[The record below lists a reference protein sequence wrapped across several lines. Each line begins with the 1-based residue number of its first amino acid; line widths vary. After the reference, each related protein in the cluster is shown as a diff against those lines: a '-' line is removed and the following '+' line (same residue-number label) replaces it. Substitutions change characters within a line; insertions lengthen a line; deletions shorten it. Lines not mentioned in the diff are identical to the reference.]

1 MAQSDSLPSAGVPD
15 RFGVS
20 GAGGWRLGAIGG
32 VVGPAAFIGAWVVGS
47 ATTAGYSPV
56 DDAISRL
63 AAIGASTEPL
73 MTAGF
78 VVFGI
83 GVPIYATA
91 LRRALGGLACWTAA
105 VTGLA
110 TIGVAALPLDR
121 SSAVDTW
128 HGAAAGIAYLTLAAT
143 PLLARRPL
151 RQRGRRRSAALSGL
165 VAAATATSLALSLT
179 GLPTGLFQRIGLT
192 TGHLWIMG
200 SATAILLAR
209 PGQSR
214 TEGPGPAAAATGS

>member
-1 MAQSDSLPSAGVPD
+1 MTSSRRRD
-15 RFGVS
+15 RHD
-20 GAGGWRLGAIGG
+20 AGGWRLAAVGG

-47 ATTAGYSPV
+47 ATKVRYSPV

-63 AAIGASTEPL
+63 AAVGASTKPL
-73 MTAGF
+73 MTSGF

-91 LRRALGGLACWTAA
+91 LRRALGGLASVTAA

-110 TIGVAALPLDR
+110 TIGIAALPLER
-121 SSAVDTW
+121 SAAVDKW

-143 PLLARRPL
+143 PLLAGRTLRERGHRRL
-151 RQRGRRRSAALSGL
+151 AALSGL
-165 VAAATATSLALSLT
+165 VGVVTATSLVSSLT

-192 TGHLWIMG
+192 AGDLWIMV
-200 SATAILLAR
+200 SATTIIVRR
-209 PGQSR
+209 PGQLSSR
-214 TEGPGPAAAATGS
+214 